1 MKKLFAI
8 IVFGFSASLAHAGAV
23 INHWVHS
30 SGALVYLVEA
40 RTIPMIDLQIDW
52 YAGSV
57 NDPKHQLGLAGMT
70 AGMIDKGSMLNGRL
84 ITEAEVSDRL
94 ADLGAGLSF
103 SASA

>member
-1 MKKLFAI
+1 MKHLLAVI
-8 IVFGFSASLAHAGAV
+8 IFGLSATVVQASAK

-57 NDPKHQLGLAGMT
+57 NDPKHQLG
-70 AGMIDKGSMLNGRL
+70 
-84 ITEAEVSDRL
+84 
-94 ADLGAGLSF
+94 
-103 SASA
+103 